1 MKSNCKI
8 KVIGLRP
15 GEKLNEILCPND
27 EARLT
32 YEYKNFYII
41 FPAIIFNKLSLNNL
55 KNYKYNGIKGKKVS
69 NIFEY
74 SSNSNKKFL
83 NKREIQILLNKV
95 NVSL

>member
-41 FPAIIFNKLSLNNL
+41 FPAIIFN
-55 KNYKYNGIKGKKVS
+55 V
-69 NIFEY
+69 IF
-74 SSNSNKKFL
+74 K
-83 NKREIQILLNKV
+83 
-95 NVSL
+95 